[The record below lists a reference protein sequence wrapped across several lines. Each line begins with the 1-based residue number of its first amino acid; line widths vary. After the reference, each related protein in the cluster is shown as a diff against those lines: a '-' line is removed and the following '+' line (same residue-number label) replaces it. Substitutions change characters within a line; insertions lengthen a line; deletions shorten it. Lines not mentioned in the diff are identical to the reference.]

1 MGIKKL
7 CLKLYV
13 KIIGLIWNIVK
24 RFSNRNYELEDLF
37 QIGCIGFVKAI
48 RNFDFSMNNQLS
60 TYATYMIIGEI
71 KRFLRDNGPIKVSR
85 TLKEIAAKVKSLQE
99 RSVIKNGN
107 ELTLEEISKVL
118 NIDKEDIIMAL
129 DASTAIDSIDR
140 RISDEDNKTLGDKI
154 AYENDEYEKVLNEM
168 TLEKAFKRLDEKEK
182 KIIVF
187 RYFREMTQNQIANL
201 IGISQVQVSRIEKKA
216 LEKMKIA
223 YL

>member
-1 MGIKKL
+1 M
-7 CLKLYV
+7 

-37 QIGCIGFVKAI
+37 QIGCIGFVKSI
-48 RNFDFSMNNQLS
+48 NNFDFSLNNQLS

-85 TLKEIAAKVKSLQE
+85 TLKEIATKVKSLQE
-99 RSVIKNGN
+99 RSIIESGN
-107 ELTLEEISKVL
+107 ELTLEEISKAL
-118 NIDKEDIIMAL
+118 NIDREDIIMAL
-129 DASTAIDSIDR
+129 DASMAIDSIDR
-140 RISDEDNKTLGDKI
+140 RINDEDNKTLGDKI
-154 AYENDEYEKVLNEM
+154 AYENDEYEKVLNEI

-182 KIIVF
+182 KIIVY
-187 RYFREMTQNQIANL
+187 RYFKEMTQNQIANL